1 MNWWK
6 KVTVFFSEVRTEI
19 KKSSFPSREEV
30 IGTTGVVIVTC
41 IVFAIFLWLSDLLI
55 IKGYQSLINALG
67 AS

>member
-30 IGTTGVVIVTC
+30 IGTTGVVIITC
-41 IVFAIFLWLSDLLI
+41 VVFAIFLWLTDLAI
-55 IKGYQSLINALG
+55 IKGYEGLIKALAG
-67 AS
+67 

>member
-6 KVTVFFSEVRTEI
+6 KTVTFFSEVRSEI

-30 IGTTGVVIVTC
+30 IGTTGVVIITC
-41 IVFAIFLWLSDLLI
+41 VVFAIFLWLTDLAI
-55 IKGYQSLINALG
+55 IKGYEGLIKAL

>member
-6 KVTVFFSEVRTEI
+6 KMVVFFSEVRTEI

-30 IGTTGVVIVTC
+30 IGTTGVVIITC

-55 IKGYQSLINALG
+55 IKGYQGLINALG

>member
-30 IGTTGVVIVTC
+30 IGTTGVVIITC
-41 IVFAIFLWLSDLLI
+41 VVFAIFLWLTDLLI
-55 IKGYQSLINALG
+55 IKGYEGLIKAL